1 MGKKKLPK
9 VSFPEMEAMLEGMKE
24 LLTDEYG
31 NPLPPEHPQV
41 KKFKNL
47 AEQIGDDMVSPHDR
61 EDGESLSGQA

>member
-1 MGKKKLPK
+1 MSKKKTPK
-9 VSFPEMEAMLEGMKE
+9 ISFPEMETMLEGMNE

-47 AEQIGDDMVSPHDR
+47 AEQIGNNAASLQEHENSEP
-61 EDGESLSGQA
+61 LSGHA